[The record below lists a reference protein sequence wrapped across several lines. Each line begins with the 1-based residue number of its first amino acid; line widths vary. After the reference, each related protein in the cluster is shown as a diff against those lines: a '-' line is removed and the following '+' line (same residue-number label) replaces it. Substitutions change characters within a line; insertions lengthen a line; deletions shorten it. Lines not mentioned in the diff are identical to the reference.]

1 MLGSSIGWRER
12 LCDCVCVYFYKHVCG
27 VLVAQLECV
36 CVLLICVPFF
46 ATPWTVACQVL
57 LSMEFSRQE
66 YWNGLSFPSPGNLPD
81 LGIKL
86 RSPVLQAVSCIA
98 GRFFTNEPP
107 GKPQLSII
115 SPKLISALE
124 TQREEEE
131 EEYSNREVHVPL
143 VSGFGGPGWMGQ
155 C

>member
-1 MLGSSIGWRER
+1 MLFRS
-12 LCDCVCVYFYKHVCG
+12 L
-27 VLVAQLECV
+27 
-36 CVLLICVPFF
+36 
-46 ATPWTVACQVL
+46 ATPWTVALQVP
-57 LSMEFSRQE
+57 LSMGCSRQE

-81 LGIKL
+81 PGIKL

-131 EEYSNREVHVPL
+131 EEYSNSEVHVPL
-143 VSGFGGPGWMGQ
+143 VS
-155 C
+155 